1 MKSWTAQKPDPTD
14 PEAVRHIKR
23 KQALYTFVDRWDD
36 IIHRYSSPSHLSSN
50 SLGQRGAIPVDEDD
64 IIDLDTLEV
73 VVDRGVLSG
82 TKPGANA
89 IGTFMSADRGG
100 REAEMWDPTKQDRV
114 PWEDG
119 RGADPDEP
127 DLMGVWG
134 AQEAPPSRSFR
145 ELRKRMEEDQVER
158 DDFLEQ
164 NARLYGATPMP
175 EDDGDD
181 DDDESE
187 EDEAL
192 DGTRGRREQTWVAGN
207 ELLAKGGEDE
217 SEEDELALE
226 AVPSPALHKYV
237 RRRSTGSTFP
247 PPLGSASPTRRA
259 NTPAS
264 AVSTT
269 KGMRDAVRD
278 LLLDDETSHGFA
290 SVSF

>member
-1 MKSWTAQKPDPTD
+1 M
-14 PEAVRHIKR
+14 RHIKR

-36 IIHRYSSPSHLSSN
+36 IIHRYSSPAALSSN
-50 SLGQRGAIPVDEDD
+50 SPGHRGAIPVDEDD

-100 REAEMWDPTKQDRV
+100 REAEIWEPSKQDRV

-119 RGADPDEP
+119 RADPDEP

-145 ELRKRMEEDQVER
+145 ELRRRMGEDNVER

-164 NARLYGATPMP
+164 NARLYGATPAP
-175 EDDGDD
+175 EDVDEDGSDGDD
-181 DDDESE
+181 GVD
-187 EDEAL
+187 A
-192 DGTRGRREQTWVAGN
+192 RRRREMTWVAGN
-207 ELLAKGGEDE
+207 ELLARGEEDE

-226 AVPSPALHKYV
+226 AVPSPVLHKYA
-237 RRRSTGSTFP
+237 RRRSTGSTVLP
-247 PPLGSASPTRRA
+247 SSSSLSSSLGSESPIKRA
-259 NTPAS
+259 QTPG
-264 AVSTT
+264 STT
-269 KGMRDAVRD
+269 KGMRDSVRD
-278 LLLDDETSHGFA
+278 LLLNDETSHGFA
-290 SVSF
+290 AVSFETSSAFASLLIHTPSP